1 VLTSQEG
8 PHYRNFVD
16 AIKANDEKVL
26 TCGIEEGHLSSALAH
41 MANIAY
47 RTGRK
52 LKFDGR
58 TEKFVADAEAD
69 KLLTRPYRAPFV
81 IPEKV

>member
-16 AIKANDEKVL
+16 AIRKNDAKVL
-26 TCGIEEGHLSSALAH
+26 TCGIEEGHLSSALPH

-47 RTGRK
+47 RLGRT
-52 LKFDGR
+52 LKFDGK
-58 TEKFVADAEAD
+58 TEKFVGDAEAD
-69 KLLTRPYRAPFV
+69 KLLTREYRAPYV